1 MIYLGLYNTVEI
13 KKNII
18 IVAEKIKNTQRFS

>member
-1 MIYLGLYNTVEI
+1 MIYLCLYNTVEI

-18 IVAEKIKNTQRFS
+18 IVAEKIKNAQRFC